1 MIIQSWIKK
10 KKNALS
16 FARMFSSYN
25 KRFFTLNLEK
35 LLLYYSGK
43 ANYEFKDITL
53 IPIKVNL
60 KLEWIALL
68 RVFRKLNEIIQT
80 VIQKDETVALL
91 FLH

>member
-1 MIIQSWIKK
+1 
-10 KKNALS
+10 
-16 FARMFSSYN
+16 MFSSYN

-60 KLEWIALL
+60 KLE
-68 RVFRKLNEIIQT
+68 
-80 VIQKDETVALL
+80 
-91 FLH
+91 